1 MHKIK
6 KIKKLYM
13 QKITRKKKKQ
23 WQYVFACV
31 LFAYE
36 VEVIYTTFN
45 SNSHGNNKQQTSET
59 TCFFY
64 GNLE

>member
-6 KIKKLYM
+6 NSTCTKKE
-13 QKITRKKKKQ
+13 KKKEKKKNQ

-36 VEVIYTTFN
+36 VETAKVM
-45 SNSHGNNKQQTSET
+45 ET
-59 TCFFY
+59 ISKMVF
-64 GNLE
+64 

>member
-6 KIKKLYM
+6 NSTWNNY
-13 QKITRKKKKQ
+13 QKKKKNK

-36 VEVIYTTFN
+36 VEIAKVMETI
-45 SNSHGNNKQQTSET
+45 SNMV
-59 TCFFY
+59 F
-64 GNLE
+64 